1 MTQFYYCY
9 KAPPPQAVID
19 KYPHAAEYVDGQAVV
34 LGESF
39 AEHAS
44 RLSDISNMG
53 LQEDDGIEEGVL
65 KKSELLQMV
74 NDFLQ
79 VDEPGVEIKL
89 SRAQGLYLYSVFK
102 PVVEEE
108 LL

>member
-1 MTQFYYCY
+1 MTQYYYCY
-9 KAPPPQAVID
+9 KAPAPQAVID
-19 KYPHAAEYVDGQAVV
+19 RYPHAAEYVDGQAVV
-34 LGESF
+34 VGESF
-39 AEHAS
+39 PEHAS
-44 RLSDISNMG
+44 RLSDIAIMG
-53 LQEDDGIEEGVL
+53 LQEDDGLEEGVL
-65 KKSELLQMV
+65 KESELLQMV

-108 LL
+108 VI

>member
-1 MTQFYYCY
+1 MTNFYYCY
-9 KAPPPQAVID
+9 KAPAPQAVID
-19 KYPHAAEYVDGQAVV
+19 KYPHAAEYVEGQAVV
-34 LGESF
+34 IGESF

-44 RLSDISNMG
+44 RVSDIAVMG
-53 LQEDDGIEEGVL
+53 LQEDDDTEEGVL

-79 VDEPGVEIKL
+79 VDEPFVEIKL

-108 LL
+108 VI